1 MVVDEICLVGNNV
14 EKRETRF
21 HFFFFSLSKL
31 VVRELGGKLAGAAAA
46 WLYAA
51 DNAYSK

>member
-1 MVVDEICLVGNNV
+1 MGNNV

-31 VVRELGGKLAGAAAA
+31 VVRELGGKLAAAHGSMR
-46 WLYAA
+46 AA